1 MVSAPKVE
9 LIAVDWGTTNF
20 RAYSISSAGKIIERI
35 ETASGISSVAAGTF
49 PTVLRDQLAKWLPS
63 SVPVIVSGM
72 AGSQQGWVEVP
83 YAACPADASA
93 IARGIVRQQAD
104 GFDDVLL
111 VPGLKC
117 RGTDGQPDVMRG
129 EETQIIGALDEKPT
143 RVCLPGTH
151 SKWATCEGGVV
162 TGFATYMTGET
173 FDVLSKHSILART
186 IGQGALD
193 DAAFAQ
199 GIAQA
204 KSGALLHHLFGVRA
218 RGLIDGLTPLGQR
231 SLLSGLLIG
240 HEVEAAL
247 GDVPADAVPT
257 VIGAPALTYLYSKAL
272 KLAGRPCHIVDG
284 ASAVARGAWRLA
296 RLWRE
301 TAKGR

>member
-1 MVSAPKVE
+1 MVSAPKAE

-20 RAYSISSAGKIIERI
+20 RAYTVSSSGKVIDRVES
-35 ETASGISSVAAGTF
+35 ASGVATVAAGTF
-49 PTVLRDQLAKWLPS
+49 PTVLKDQLSKWLPLA
-63 SVPVIVSGM
+63 VPVIVCGM
-72 AGSQQGWVEVP
+72 AGSQQGWIEVP
-83 YAACPADASA
+83 YVACPADASA
-93 IARGIVRQQAD
+93 LAKSMVRQPAE
-104 GFDDVLL
+104 GLGDVLL

-117 RGTDGQPDVMRG
+117 RGADGQPDVMRG
-129 EETQIIGALDEKPT
+129 EETQILGALDEKLAH
-143 RVCLPGTH
+143 VCLPGTH
-151 SKWATCEGGVV
+151 SKWAVCEAGIV
-162 TGFATYMTGET
+162 TSFATYLTGET

-186 IGQGALD
+186 IVQGALD
-193 DAAFAQ
+193 EVAFAQ

-218 RGLIDGLTPLGQR
+218 RGLLDGLSPLGQR

-240 HEVEAAL
+240 HEVEGAL
-247 GDVPADAVPT
+247 KAVPVDAVPT

-284 ASAVARGAWRLA
+284 ASAAARGAWRLA

-301 TAKGR
+301 AAKGG